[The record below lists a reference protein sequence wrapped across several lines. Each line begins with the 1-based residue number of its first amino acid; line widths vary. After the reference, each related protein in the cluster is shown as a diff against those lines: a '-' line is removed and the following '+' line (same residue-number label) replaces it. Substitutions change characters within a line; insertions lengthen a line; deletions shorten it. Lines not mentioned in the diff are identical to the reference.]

1 MGKSK
6 TEKTENNRELFQG
19 FQKQSL
25 KCVLLKKCSLSLKNT
40 SGRLLLEF
48 LWGSAF
54 GKMVKWQK
62 INGEHFPIFQKQSPS
77 AVLLKRC
84 LSFLKNTCGGML
96 LEFLKKR
103 YIVRRRTLFLLSGQ
117 KDSLLFY
124 KNLEK
129 ESFVA

>member
-1 MGKSK
+1 MCSS
-6 TEKTENNRELFQG
+6 EKVFTFFEEHIWEIASG
-19 FQKQSL
+19 VSL
-25 KCVLLKKCSLSLKNT
+25 
-40 SGRLLLEF
+40 
-48 LWGSAF
+48 GSAF

-84 LSFLKNTCGGML
+84 LSFLKNTSGGML

-124 KNLEK
+124 KNLE
-129 ESFVA
+129 

>member
-25 KCVLLKKCSLSLKNT
+25 KFVLLKKCSLSLKNA

-48 LWGSAF
+48 LWWPTF

-62 INGEHFPIFQKQSPS
+62 INGENFPIFPKQSPS

-84 LSFLKNTCGGML
+84 LSFLKNTSGACYWSFSRRDIL
-96 LEFLKKR
+96 CAEVFCFYYQDKK
-103 YIVRRRTLFLLSGQ
+103 IVFC
-117 KDSLLFY
+117 FI
-124 KNLEK
+124 NI
-129 ESFVA
+129 